1 MYDPNA
7 LTDHL
12 LDESHRLF
20 ARTCETFARQEILPH
35 AHQWEED
42 EDFPRELY
50 LKAGEAGILG
60 PDVPEEYGGG
70 GGDLLHSVVATE
82 ALLAG
87 GSSGVAAGLGSL
99 GIALPPVLALGSEE
113 QKQRFIQP
121 VVAGEKIAAL
131 AVTEPDT
138 GSDVSGIRLRAERDG
153 DGYLLNGSK
162 TFITSGI
169 KADLVTTLA
178 RTSDSP
184 HGGLTFFV
192 VEAGTP
198 GFTVGRSLKKTG
210 WRASDTAELFYDD
223 VRVPMSGR
231 LGPEGSGFTAVMQ
244 NFQQERM
251 VLAALGHASAALALA
266 EAMAYAK
273 ERHVFSRPLTGFQ
286 VTRHKLA
293 QMATQVTVARS
304 FNYSLARRIT
314 EGAYLP
320 AEVSMAKNFSAAV
333 AREVCHEAVQ
343 IFGGAG
349 YMRETL
355 VERLSRDVRILSIGG
370 GTTEIMNEVITKL
383 LPLK

>member
-1 MYDPNA
+1 MYSASA

-12 LDESHRLF
+12 LDESHQLFRQTCEKF
-20 ARTCETFARQEILPH
+20 ARRQILPH
-35 AHQWEED
+35 AQQWEEA
-42 EDFPRELY
+42 EGFPRELY
-50 LKAGEAGILG
+50 KEAGAAGILG
-60 PDVPEEYGGG
+60 ADIPEEYGGG

-82 ALLAG
+82 ALLVG

-113 QKQRFIQP
+113 QKQRFIPP

-131 AVTEPDT
+131 AVTEPGT
-138 GSDVSGIRLRAERDG
+138 GSDVSGVKLRAVSDG
-153 DGYLLNGSK
+153 DTYRLSGSK
-162 TFITSGI
+162 TFITSGVH
-169 KADLVTTLA
+169 ADLVTTLA

-192 VEAGTP
+192 VERGTP

-223 VRVPMSGR
+223 VVVPAENR
-231 LGPEGSGFTAVMQ
+231 LGGEGSGFTAVMQ
-244 NFQQERM
+244 NFQGERM
-251 VLAALGHASAALALA
+251 VLAALGHASAAMALD
-266 EAMAYAK
+266 EAMAYAR
-273 ERHVFSRPLTGFQ
+273 EREAFGRPLTGFQ

-293 QMATQVTVARS
+293 HMATLVTVARTY
-304 FNYSLARRIT
+304 NYTLARRIT

-320 AEVSMAKNFSAAV
+320 AEVSMAKNFSAAI
-333 AREVCHEAVQ
+333 AHEVCHDAVQ

>member
-1 MYDPNA
+1 MYEPSA

-20 ARTCETFARQEILPH
+20 RQTCERFARQKILPN

-42 EDFPRELY
+42 EAFPRQLY
-50 LKAGEAGILG
+50 EEAGEAGILG
-60 PDVPEEYGGG
+60 ADVPEEYGGG

-82 ALLAG
+82 AFLVG

-99 GIALPPVLALGSEE
+99 GIALPPVLSLGSEE
-113 QKQRFIQP
+113 QKQRFIPP
-121 VVAGEKIAAL
+121 VVSGEKIAAL
-131 AVTEPDT
+131 AVTEPGT
-138 GSDVSGIRLRAERDG
+138 GSDVSGIKLRAVQDG
-153 DGYLLNGSK
+153 DGYRLTGSK
-162 TFITSGI
+162 TFITSGVN
-169 KADLVTTLA
+169 ADLVTTLA
-178 RTSDSP
+178 RTSDSA

-192 VEAGTP
+192 VERGAP
-198 GFTVGRSLKKTG
+198 GFSVGRSLKKTG

-223 VRVPMSGR
+223 VVVPAENR
-231 LGPEGSGFTAVMQ
+231 LGPDGSGFTAVMQ

-251 VLAALGHASAALALA
+251 VLASLGHASAAIALD
-266 EAMAYAK
+266 EAMAYAR
-273 ERHVFSRPLTGFQ
+273 EREAFGRPLAGFQ

-293 QMATQVTVARS
+293 QMATLVTVART
-304 FNYSLARRIT
+304 FNYTLARRIT

-333 AREVCHEAVQ
+333 AREVCHDAVQ

-370 GTTEIMNEVITKL
+370 GTTEIMNEVISKM
-383 LPLK
+383 LPLR